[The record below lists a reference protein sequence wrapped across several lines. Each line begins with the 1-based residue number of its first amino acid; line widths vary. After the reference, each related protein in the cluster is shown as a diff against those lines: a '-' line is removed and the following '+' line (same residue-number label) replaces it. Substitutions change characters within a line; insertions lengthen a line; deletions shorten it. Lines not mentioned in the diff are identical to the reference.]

1 MNKITMLSAVLSLLF
16 TLSNNYANA
25 GFFDWVNQNSK
36 TEDNLVIS
44 SENWDFGKTFRD
56 FQDMI
61 IGTNIAVAEN
71 KDNQKQTKPSVSPEP
86 KKELKLIAAHT
97 VTATGYS
104 STPDQTDDTPFI
116 TASGTTVRDGIIATN
131 FLPFGT
137 LVRIPHLFGDKIFV
151 VEDRMNRRYAT
162 RVDIWFPE
170 RELAKIF
177 GVKKVLIEVV
187 AMAPQN

>member
-1 MNKITMLSAVLSLLF
+1 MLSAVLSLLF
-16 TLSNNYANA
+16 TLSSNYANA
-25 GFFDWVNQNSK
+25 GFFDWINQKSETENNIIINS
-36 TEDNLVIS
+36 D
-44 SENWDFGKTFRD
+44 NWDFDKTFRG

-61 IGTNIAVAEN
+61 AGKNIAAAIEN
-71 KDNQKQTKPSVSPEP
+71 KDEQIEPSVNPES
-86 KKELKLIAAHT
+86 KKELKLLSAHT
-97 VTATGYS
+97 VMATAYS

-137 LVRIPHLFGDKIFV
+137 LIRIPHLFGDKIFV

-177 GVKKVLIEVV
+177 GIRKVVIEVV
-187 AMAPQN
+187 AIAPQN

>member
-1 MNKITMLSAVLSLLF
+1 MLSAVLSLLF
-16 TLSNNYANA
+16 TLSSNYANA
-25 GFFDWVNQNSK
+25 GFFDWVNQKSETENDIIINS
-36 TEDNLVIS
+36 D
-44 SENWDFGKTFRD
+44 NWDFDKAFRGFQNMISGK
-56 FQDMI
+56 
-61 IGTNIAVAEN
+61 NIAAKIDK
-71 KDNQKQTKPSVSPEP
+71 KDGQVEPSANPEP
-86 KKELKLIAAHT
+86 KNELKLISAHT
-97 VTATGYS
+97 VMATAYS

-137 LVRIPHLFGDKIFV
+137 LVKIPHLFGDKIFV

-162 RVDIWFPE
+162 RIDIWFPE

-177 GVKKVLIEVV
+177 GIRKVVIEVV